1 MSTLKEHQIVLEELL
16 TEFDRVCRENGI
28 NYILFAGSALGA
40 VRHGG
45 FIPWDDDLDV
55 ALLREDY
62 DRLMKLDSSLW
73 KDEYF
78 LQREFSEHWPLSFS
92 KLRKNN
98 TTCLEKYHPKDNQIH
113 QGIYIDVFP
122 IDNASDNAFIRKIQ
136 FYASRVVIAKT
147 KFAQGYET
155 DSAVKKLAMFLCRM
169 LPLKP
174 FYNLATMKK
183 QVKTENVHSFF
194 GGSVNYHKGIFPRCW
209 FTETVNMSFENIA
222 EVSVPARYDE
232 MLTKQYGDYMTI
244 PKEEE
249 RACKVHAILVDTKR
263 NYTEYEHYRD
273 GMKFDVY
280 TRSIR

>member
-1 MSTLKEHQIVLEELL
+1 MATLKEHQEVLLELL
-16 TEFDRVCRENGI
+16 IEFDRVCRKHGI
-28 NYILFAGSALGA
+28 RYILFAGSALGA
-40 VRHGG
+40 VRHRG

-62 DRLMKLDSSLW
+62 DKLMNIPQTQW
-73 KDEYF
+73 KEAYY
-78 LQREFSEHWPLSFS
+78 LQREFSDHWPLHFA

-122 IDNASDNAFIRKIQ
+122 IDNAADHALVRRLQ
-136 FYASRVVIAKT
+136 FCASRIVIAKT

-155 DSAVKKLAMFLCRM
+155 NSPVKKLVMLVCRV

-174 FYNLATMKK
+174 FHKLAALKG
-183 QVKTENVHSFF
+183 KTDATTVHSFF
-194 GGSVNYHKGIFPRCW
+194 GGSIRFEKGFFPKRW
-209 FTETVNMSFENIA
+209 FEETVQLPFETMQA
-222 EVSVPARYDE
+222 PVSRAYHE
-232 MLTKQYGDYMTI
+232 MLSKQYGDYMTL
-244 PKEEE
+244 PPEEE
-249 RACKVHAILVDTKR
+249 RQVKVHSILVDTQK

-273 GMKFDVY
+273 GMKFDVL